1 MIAFR
6 KTWLLVTLLLF
17 ALPAAGADPNGAGA
31 EEWGPIELL
40 GRTIAPGEKLKFSY
54 AQTPSFEAAYL
65 NTVVF
70 VSRGAKPGPTLC
82 LTALIHGDERNGFEV
97 ARTAFDQ
104 ADPKRLAGTL
114 IALPAVNVNGFRSGS
129 RYMPDRRDLNR
140 EFPGS
145 LGGSNSGIIAYL
157 LHQTATKVCDALI
170 DLHTGSFD
178 RANLPQIRVDLGH
191 PRALEMARAFG
202 APVVLG
208 GEGPRGS
215 FRREMMESGVP
226 SIIYEAGLPL
236 RFEPEEIER
245 GVDGVLNVMGL
256 LGMRTGRAS
265 KPTPASRVYSRS
277 QWLRVPMGEGGVFY
291 PVRKLGD
298 RVEPGDQVARIDEP
312 FRDERFTMTTPV
324 AGTVIGMAVPQVVFS
339 GYALIHIAQP

>member
-1 MIAFR
+1 MRLRWTGLLLAL
-6 KTWLLVTLLLF
+6 LLVPS
-17 ALPAAGADPNGAGA
+17 AASAAEPAAP
-31 EEWGPIELL
+31 WGPLELL
-40 GRTIAPGEKLKFSY
+40 ERTIAPGEKQKFSY
-54 AQTPSFEAAYL
+54 ARTPSFEAAYL

-70 VSRGAKPGPTLC
+70 VARGVKPGPTLC

-97 ARTAFDQ
+97 ARTAFDR
-104 ADPKRLAGTL
+104 ADPKQLSGTL

-145 LGGSNSGIIAYL
+145 LGGGNSGIIAHT
-157 LHQTATKVCDALI
+157 LHGTASKVCDALI

-178 RANLPQIRVDLGH
+178 RANLPQIRVDLSH
-191 PRALEMARAFG
+191 PRALAMARAFG

-236 RFEPEEIER
+236 RFEPEEIAR
-245 GVDGVLNVMGL
+245 GVDGVLNVMHL
-256 LGMRTGRAS
+256 LGMRSERAS
-265 KPTPASRVYSRS
+265 KPTPTSRVFSRS
-277 QWLRVPMGEGGVFY
+277 QWTRVGLGQGGIFY
-291 PVRKLGD
+291 PIRKLGD
-298 RVEPGDQVARIDEP
+298 PVAAGDPIARIEEP
-312 FRDERFTMTTPV
+312 FTDARYELVAPV

-339 GYALIHIAQP
+339 GYALVHLAQP

>member
-1 MIAFR
+1 MISFR
-6 KTWLLVTLLLF
+6 RTWLLLFLLIF
-17 ALPAAGADPNGAGA
+17 ATPAAGAEAVSETA
-31 EEWGPIELL
+31 AEWGPIELL
-40 GRTIAPGEKLKFSY
+40 GRKIAPGQKLKFSY

-70 VSRGAKPGPTLC
+70 VSRGMKPGPTLC

-97 ARTAFDQ
+97 ARTAFDL

-145 LGGSNSGIIAYL
+145 LDGSNSGIIAYL

-178 RANLPQIRVDLGH
+178 RANLPQIRVDLSH

-226 SIIYEAGLPL
+226 SILYEAGLPL

-256 LGMRTGRAS
+256 LGMRAGRES
-265 KPTPASRVYSRS
+265 KPTPASRVYARS

-291 PVRKLGD
+291 PIRKLGD
-298 RVEPGDQVARIDEP
+298 RVEPGDHVARVDEP
-312 FRDERFTMTTPV
+312 FRDERFTMTAPV

>member
-1 MIAFR
+1 MMPLR
-6 KTWLLVTLLLF
+6 KARILMALPFGLLLAASA
-17 ALPAAGADPNGAGA
+17 ALAAGPAKP
-31 EEWGPIELL
+31 WGPLELL
-40 GRTIAPGEKLKFSY
+40 DRKIAPGEKQKFSY
-54 AQTPSFEAAYL
+54 ARTRTFEAAYL
-65 NTVVF
+65 NTAVF
-70 VSRGAKPGPTLC
+70 VSRGIEPGPTLC

-97 ARTAFDQ
+97 ARTAFDL
-104 ADPKRLAGTL
+104 ADPKQLAGTL

-145 LGGSNSGIIAYL
+145 LEGSNSGIIAFL

-170 DLHTGSFD
+170 DLHTGSFE
-178 RANLPQIRVDLGH
+178 RANLPQIRVDLSH

-245 GVDGVLNVMGL
+245 GVDGVRNVMHL
-256 LGMRTGRAS
+256 LGMGPGRAS
-265 KPTPASRVYSRS
+265 APTPPSRIFSRS
-277 QWLRVPMGEGGVFY
+277 SWIRVPMSEGGIFY
-291 PVRKLGD
+291 PIRKLGD
-298 RVEPGDQVARIDEP
+298 HIRAGDAVARIDEP
-312 FRDERFTMTTPV
+312 FTDARFELRAPL

-339 GYALIHIAQP
+339 GYALVHVAQP

>member
-1 MIAFR
+1 MIGIR
-6 KTWLLVTLLLF
+6 VIWLLLVLLLP
-17 ALPAAGADPNGAGA
+17 ALPATSAERGDAGGA
-31 EEWGPIELL
+31 EWGPLELL

-70 VSRGAKPGPTLC
+70 VSRGTKPGPTLC

-97 ARTAFDQ
+97 ARNAFDA
-104 ADPKRLAGTL
+104 ADPTKLAGTL
-114 IALPAVNVNGFRSGS
+114 IALPAINVNGFRSGT

-145 LGGSNSGIIAYL
+145 LDGSNSGIIAYL
-157 LHQTATKVCDALI
+157 LHQTATKVCDAVI

-178 RANLPQIRVDLGH
+178 RANLAQIRVDLSH
-191 PRALEMARAFG
+191 PGALAMARAFG

-226 SIIYEAGLPL
+226 SIIYEAGLPM
-236 RFEPEEIER
+236 RFQPEEIDR
-245 GVDGVLNVMGL
+245 GVEGVLNVMDL
-256 LGMRTGRAS
+256 LGMRDGRAS
-265 KPTPASRVYSRS
+265 KPTPASQIYSRS
-277 QWLRVPMGEGGVFY
+277 QWLRVPMGDGGVFY

-298 RVEPGDQVARIDEP
+298 RVVTGDQVARIDEP

-324 AGTVIGMAVPQVVFS
+324 AGTIIGMAVPQVVFS